1 MVIFPVS
8 LFYCLADDGSSL
20 LSTYS
25 HWQKGGSVGRS
36 VCRASAPGVPREE
49 TTQGSWKAENP
60 SVAMQMFMA
69 IYVVALVQLGSL
81 SP

>member
-1 MVIFPVS
+1 M
-8 LFYCLADDGSSL
+8 
-20 LSTYS
+20 
-25 HWQKGGSVGRS
+25 GRS

-69 IYVVALVQLGSL
+69 IYVVALVGKSLPMKERLSSKSLGHCSRPQLKEPALGDFL
-81 SP
+81 SILVP